1 MVDTYIIHEQPPSPG
16 GHVWSVRISWVK
28 LEICTIRAVAKR
40 SVTLKLQAITI
51 NRAKLSQKIIKII
64 CHRLR
69 NSYIVYIIYGI
80 VLIKDS
86 NVSCCMQACC
96 SCIKLDT
103 FPSLSSDQFPMSTPV
118 EYFCS
123 ILQPGSCHLGSP
135 RCTFIAGLLLITR

>member
-1 MVDTYIIHEQPPSPG
+1 MVDTYIIHEQPPPPG

-80 VLIKDS
+80 VLKTVMLAVVCKHAAAVLNLIP
-86 NVSCCMQACC
+86 
-96 SCIKLDT
+96 
-103 FPSLSSDQFPMSTPV
+103 FPV
-118 EYFCS
+118 Y
-123 ILQPGSCHLGSP
+123 
-135 RCTFIAGLLLITR
+135 LLTSFQ